1 MSREFDDLFAEPEFA
16 RAMKRIAGELVT
28 EYFVEPP
35 DALDTT
41 AWAIGQ
47 PEILRD
53 LHALWQTRPEA
64 PPWEQITA
72 MIRDHVFDYLD
83 HIPPRLRYEDGRLM
97 GLLVK
102 RRRPSESR

>member
-1 MSREFDDLFAEPEFA
+1 
-16 RAMKRIAGELVT
+16 
-28 EYFVEPP
+28 
-35 DALDTT
+35 
-41 AWAIGQ
+41 
-47 PEILRD
+47 
-53 LHALWQTRPEA
+53 
-64 PPWEQITA
+64 